1 MKTLSNCHKNK
12 KVYGSLCA
20 LLVLVFM
27 SSCVSTDTGT
37 KPSGSDTQRQLV
49 TQDSTIEDQEEYV
62 KEEVWHSLT
71 SINGLTGTWNTPEGE
86 LEFPVEIDGKEYLS
100 ITYPATKDSYLWKSY
115 ATENKI
121 NIAQLWQNRYVYI
134 PEIYGTNF
142 PVADKNGIQYGIK
155 PELVCIL
162 GKYSALIQSHR
173 QLLIPADIVS
183 QNISF
188 FEVSQNG
195 DKIRANGR
203 FRFFSDIFSNLNDSF
218 TVSLNEANKRV
229 SNSSKY
235 GLVLSGGGGKG
246 AYEVGVWKALLEYG
260 LAQKMRAVSG
270 TSVGGLNSALF
281 SLQDYDQLEELW
293 LTHVPDKLTQD
304 DALISQPGLT
314 DIISTLP
321 ITNLQSMVFPQV
333 YVTAVRNRF
342 ILAKLIKSKPG
353 QYATRFNLNNEKD
366 PEQIKKQ
373 LLATSAF
380 PIVCPSVK
388 LADGYEYSDGGNE
401 AAGGDNTPIDPIADN
416 HPEINNIFIVYL
428 AHEPKRKI
436 KEIDYDTK
444 TLVQII
450 PSIELGG
457 ILDGTTNFTSNRIK
471 LLINYGYDDTVRIL
485 EQNGYYPVSNMWF
498 D

>member
-1 MKTLSNCHKNK
+1 MKILSNKTGLNK
-12 KVYGSLCA
+12 IINSLGA
-20 LLVLVFM
+20 IFLAVLVAG
-27 SSCVSTDTGT
+27 CASTNKNAQAADGT
-37 KPSGSDTQRQLV
+37 HIHQV
-49 TQDSTIEDQEEYV
+49 AHQEEALPQETEPFV
-62 KEEVWHSLT
+62 EEVWYTPL
-71 SINGLTGTWNTPEGE
+71 SISELTGIWNTSEGQ

-100 ITYPATKDSYLWKSY
+100 ITYPITHDSYLWKNY

-142 PVADKNGIQYGIK
+142 PVSDKNGIQYGIK
-155 PELVCIL
+155 TELICIL
-162 GKYSALIQSHR
+162 GKYSALIQSQK
-173 QLLIPADIVS
+173 QLLIPADLVS

-188 FEVSQNG
+188 FEVSQSGN
-195 DKIRANGR
+195 KIRANGR
-203 FRFFSDIFSNLNDSF
+203 FRFFSDIFQNFNDSF

-229 SNSSKY
+229 GSSSKY

-246 AYEVGVWKALLEYG
+246 AYEVGVWKALQEYG
-260 LAQKMRAVSG
+260 LAQKIRAVSG

-281 SLQDYDQLEELW
+281 SLQDYDQIEELW

-304 DALISQPGLT
+304 DALISQAGLT

-353 QYATRFNLNNEKD
+353 QYATRFNLNSQKD
-366 PEQIKKQ
+366 TEQIKKQ

-401 AAGGDNTPIDPIADN
+401 AVGGDNTPIDPIADN

-428 AHEPKRKI
+428 AHEPSRKI

-444 TLVQII
+444 TLVQIV

-471 LLINYGYDDTVRIL
+471 LLINYGYEDTVKVL
-485 EQNGYYPVSNMWF
+485 EKNGYYPVSDSWF
-498 D
+498 E